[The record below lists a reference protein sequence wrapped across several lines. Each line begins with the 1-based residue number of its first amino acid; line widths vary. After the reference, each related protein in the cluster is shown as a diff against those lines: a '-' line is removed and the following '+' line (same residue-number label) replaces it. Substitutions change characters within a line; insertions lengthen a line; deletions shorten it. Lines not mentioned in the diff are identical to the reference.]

1 MLQAPQRTSVRG
13 PTFIRLL
20 ARLTDV
26 DVSPSRQSLSDRLG
40 QWLDWTHAVALSTT
54 LDGKPSEVGSDAPT
68 FGSAEEDECIRVR
81 ASLAS
86 AIAGDRTFATA
97 GQRGAEHA
105 LAEERRAHEPVDYS
119 VFRQRYLAIQR
130 SMQATT
136 GNLRCRLRDMLAQKT
151 ADMAQLAAVDAA
163 MERVLSPREQAL
175 LAHVPA
181 MLGDHFERLRQ
192 AEQTT
197 LADAQVSE
205 GAPAIAPGA
214 WLDVFRKDVQ
224 SVLLAELDVRFHP
237 VEGLLA
243 ALRTHSLGR
252 HVQKFT

>member
-20 ARLTDV
+20 ARLTNV
-26 DVSPSRQSLSDRLG
+26 DVPPSRQSLSDRLG

-54 LDGKPSEVGSDAPT
+54 LDGTPSEVGFDVPA
-68 FGSAEEDECIRVR
+68 FGSAEEDECARVR
-81 ASLAS
+81 TSLAS
-86 AIAGDRTFATA
+86 SIAGDRTFATA
-97 GQRGAEHA
+97 RQRGSEYA
-105 LAEERRAHEPVDYS
+105 LAEEGGANEVVDYA

-130 SMQATT
+130 SMQVAT
-136 GNLRCRLRDMLAQKT
+136 GNLRGRLRDMLAQRT

-163 MERVLSPREQAL
+163 MERVLSPREQTL

-181 MLGDHFERLRQ
+181 LLGDYFERLRQ
-192 AEQTT
+192 AEQVT
-197 LADAQVSE
+197 LANAQVSE
-205 GAPAIAPGA
+205 DAPAIAPGA
-214 WLDVFRKDVQ
+214 WLDVFRQDVQ

-243 ALRTHSLGR
+243 ALRTN
-252 HVQKFT
+252 